1 MVNKWIMFKQFD
13 MDLLKCCTFLTLK
26 LYDKFYKKFIILFK
40 GGWTALMW
48 ATYKGRSEA
57 AALLLDRGAE
67 VNAHGNYHISSLLWA
82 AGRGHV
88 DIAKDLICHGAKV
101 NVGDKVFK

>member
-1 MVNKWIMFKQFD
+1 MW
-13 MDLLKCCTFLTLK
+13 K
-26 LYDKFYKKFIILFK
+26 LIFPFQ

-48 ATYKGRSEA
+48 ATYKGRAEVA
-57 AALLLDRGAE
+57 AFLMGHGAE

-88 DIAKDLICHGAKV
+88 DIAKALINHGAKI
-101 NVGDKVFK
+101 NVGDKVCK

>member
-1 MVNKWIMFKQFD
+1 
-13 MDLLKCCTFLTLK
+13 
-26 LYDKFYKKFIILFK
+26 
-40 GGWTALMW
+40 MW

-82 AGRGHV
+82 AGRGHA
-88 DIAKDLICHGAKV
+88 DIARNLIRHGAKI
-101 NVGDKVFK
+101 NVGDKVCK